1 MLEEEGKKKK
11 TKDDCGKTAKGAAK
25 LLFSKL
31 KLINNLCQI
40 LLFHILFHAILLTL
54 RCLVFVAAS
63 VHVAVFVSLLLCI

>member
-11 TKDDCGKTAKGAAK
+11 RQRMTGETAKGAAK

-40 LLFHILFHAILLTL
+40 SLFHILFHAILLTL
-54 RCLVFVAAS
+54 RCLVF
-63 VHVAVFVSLLLCI
+63 CCG